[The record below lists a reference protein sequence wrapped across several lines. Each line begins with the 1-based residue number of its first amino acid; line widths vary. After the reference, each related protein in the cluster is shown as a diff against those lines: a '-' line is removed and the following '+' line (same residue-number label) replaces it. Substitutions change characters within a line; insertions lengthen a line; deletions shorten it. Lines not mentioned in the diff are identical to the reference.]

1 MDAKLDGA
9 GTAKMVTLDAAQ
21 AHVQRLHAVV
31 EQIGIAVKGQKPI
44 SPLLPQVRR
53 YAMPLVGLLKSQFGL
68 ISELVSAFLLQST
81 RGGGNDKVRLR
92 SLREGV
98 AQIRVQLDLAVA
110 KTIEL
115 HEMKE

>member
-1 MDAKLDGA
+1 MDSKLDGA
-9 GTAKMVTLDAAQ
+9 GTAKMATLEAAQ
-21 AHVQRLHAVV
+21 AHVQRLHSVV
-31 EQIGIAVKGQKPI
+31 EQIAIAVKGQKPI
-44 SPLLPQVRR
+44 GPMMPQVRR

-68 ISELVSAFLLQST
+68 ISELVSAFMLQST
-81 RGGGNDKVRLR
+81 RGGNDKVRLR

-115 HEMKE
+115 HETKG